1 MADSWRDILENAA
14 ASLSIDLNRA
24 RPGQV
29 QFRPSIQGMR
39 RRSPVRS
46 YSSAEARDLLERELE
61 AISARPI
68 DDRPAS
74 VVDSRRAVK
83 QRARTIDDRPAS
95 VDSTQAVKQR
105 NVPRTSLMAAI
116 NAATPAAPA
125 VSERSTAQILP
136 KRLPWRSFL
145 AISLSATIIGLSA
158 HALLNRGGRDVDTSV
173 TRHATPTTVLDGVLV
188 SVPLPSRRPSNLRGE
203 QSRDRS
209 SSSSAGNG
217 SR

>member
-1 MADSWRDILENAA
+1 VGTAFIPSGTLEFKNDSWRDILENAA

-74 VVDSRRAVK
+74 V
-83 QRARTIDDRPAS
+83 
-95 VDSTQAVKQR
+95 DSTQAVKQR
-105 NVPRTSLMAAI
+105 KVPRTSLRWLRRLVLRWSSR
-116 NAATPAAPA
+116 PA
-125 VSERSTAQILP
+125 
-136 KRLPWRSFL
+136 F
-145 AISLSATIIGLSA
+145 
-158 HALLNRGGRDVDTSV
+158 
-173 TRHATPTTVLDGVLV
+173 
-188 SVPLPSRRPSNLRGE
+188 
-203 QSRDRS
+203 
-209 SSSSAGNG
+209 
-217 SR
+217 

>member
-1 MADSWRDILENAA
+1 
-14 ASLSIDLNRA
+14 
-24 RPGQV
+24 
-29 QFRPSIQGMR
+29 MR
-39 RRSPVRS
+39 RRSPVRA

-83 QRARTIDDRPAS
+83 QRARPIDDRPASVDMRQAVKQGVRTIDDRPTS

-105 NVPRTSLMAAI
+105 KVPRTSLMTAI